1 MVAAQP
7 EQLAQAAPEHQHEGS
22 CCSEPAGQNQA
33 VGLDLLVPHELHAA
47 GAGSGPAPDRLRY
60 FNWDQRD
67 TARAAMQT
75 LVAALSED
83 PINSF
88 FTGSSRR
95 QKKFVKDEVGWSKGK
110 TVQYRRMKGVWQ
122 GSESGLESW
131 QQQSSVPA
139 GHPGDRPSR

>member
-7 EQLAQAAPEHQHEGS
+7 EQLAQAAPQHKHEQS
-22 CCSEPAGQNQA
+22 CCLEATGQSQA
-33 VGLDLLVPHELHAA
+33 VGLDLLVPHEPPA
-47 GAGSGPAPDRLRY
+47 GGSGPTDRLRY

-83 PINSF
+83 PINSY

-95 QKKFVKDEVGWSKGK
+95 QRRFVKDEVGCAMWEQTDERGVAELRVCWSHGGSKVVC
-110 TVQYRRMKGVWQ
+110 VQATQ
-122 GSESGLESW
+122 GI
-131 QQQSSVPA
+131 PPP
-139 GHPGDRPSR
+139 H